1 MPHIGSLG
9 DRVRRYLGMRLA
21 ALRHLSHRATQTDK
35 VSTSGSAPP
44 GAEEAIPEPVDR
56 AAHRRH
62 LVVNT
67 AFFSFA
73 TALSRIAGLAREV
86 LAASKFGVTGP
97 MSAFTIAYQVPNVLR
112 ALFAEGPLQ
121 AGFVPVFTE
130 LLERGERREAF
141 RVASVLFWLI
151 CLVMGGLTAIFVLV
165 APVVMPLFAP
175 GFHDQPELRN
185 LTIHLAQIV
194 FLSVPLL
201 GLSGLIVGMLYSF
214 EHFAAPAIAP
224 LAWNLVVIGCLIAL
238 PPLFAADKQIY
249 AYAIG
254 ILGGSV
260 VQLLLPIPWL
270 RGRGG
275 GISFTLDWRNKYVR
289 RVLKLMLPVTIALG
303 IVSLNLLVDSFFA
316 TFVSREAPAAIDR
329 AFRIAQLPQGLF
341 AVAIA
346 TILFPTLT
354 RQAVRGQ
361 IGELRGTMANGI
373 RQILLLLIPAGLLMI
388 VLAVPATRLVYQRGE
403 FTPEAT
409 HLVSRALI
417 WWAVALP
424 FEGMSL
430 LYSRTFFSLQRTW
443 ITIAFATTNLGL
455 NALVAGLLH
464 EPLGISGV
472 VIGTVVGTAAMTF
485 FQMAVLRRNLGGIE
499 GRATLSAVARMLVAG
514 AALAG
519 VGWAVWHVLDQALGR
534 SLAGQIV
541 SLGSGVLAGVIVYA
555 AGVLLL
561 KVPEA
566 GQIQRLVAG
575 RFRRK
580 SA

>member
-1 MPHIGSLG
+1 
-9 DRVRRYLGMRLA
+9 
-21 ALRHLSHRATQTDK
+21 
-35 VSTSGSAPP
+35 VSTPTDSA
-44 GAEEAIPEPVDR
+44 G
-56 AAHRRH
+56 HRRH

-141 RVASVLFWLI
+141 RVASAVFWLI

-175 GFHDQPELRN
+175 GFHDQPELRD
-185 LTIHLAQIV
+185 LTTHLAQIV
-194 FLSVPLL
+194 FLTVPLL

-224 LAWNLVVIGCLIAL
+224 LAWNIVVIGCLIAL
-238 PPLFAADKQIY
+238 PPLFAEDKQIY

-254 ILGGSV
+254 VLGGTV
-260 VQLLLPIPWL
+260 VQLVLPMPWL

-275 GISFTLDWRNKYVR
+275 GLSFTLDWRNEHVR
-289 RVLKLMLPVTIALG
+289 RVLKLMFPVTIALG

-316 TFVSREAPAAIDR
+316 TFVSKEAPAAIDR
-329 AFRIAQLPQGLF
+329 AFRLSQLPQGLF
-341 AVAIA
+341 SVAIA
-346 TILFPTLT
+346 TVIFPTLA
-354 RQAVRGQ
+354 RHAVRGEHA
-361 IGELRGTMANGI
+361 ELRHTMANGI
-373 RQILLLLIPAGLLMI
+373 RLICLLLIPAALLMI
-388 VLAVPATRLVYQRGE
+388 VLAVPSTRLVYQRGE
-403 FTPEAT
+403 FTSNAT
-409 HLVSRALI
+409 HLVSQALI
-417 WWAVALP
+417 WWAVTLP

-443 ITIAFATTNLGL
+443 IMIAFATTNLVL
-455 NALVAGLLH
+455 NAAVAAALH
-464 EPLGISGV
+464 GPLGISGV
-472 VIGTVVGTAAMTF
+472 VLGTVTGTAAMTF
-485 FQMAVLRRNLGGIE
+485 FQMVVLRRDLGSIE
-499 GRATLSAVARMLVAG
+499 GRETASAVARMLAAG

-519 VGWAVWHVLDQALGR
+519 SSWLVWHVLDSTLGR
-534 SLAGQIV
+534 SLLAQII
-541 SLGSGVLAGVIVYA
+541 SLGAGITVGLAVYA
-555 AGVLLL
+555 TGVLLL
-561 KVPEA
+561 NVPEA
-566 GQIQRLVAG
+566 GQIQRLIAG
-575 RFRRK
+575 RIRRG
-580 SA
+580 